1 MVKKQK
7 RKKENVPPENMVLGK
22 LLDVLMLVLRN
33 VQKGVKRLRIL
44 IGISNGANSK
54 SLHLF

>member
-7 RKKENVPPENMVLGK
+7 RKKENVPVENIVLGK

-33 VQKGVKRLRIL
+33 VQKGVKRLRTVL
-44 IGISNGANSK
+44 GHSN
-54 SLHLF
+54 